1 MATFAPDE
9 RLPSSATL
17 TYGGLCGDQH
27 HGRHGCD
34 DDDVVIKLEI
44 CQKKNCTTNFL
55 VQKVYTLKIR
65 VHCNHFC
72 QR

>member
-1 MATFAPDE
+1 MAIFSPDE

-17 TYGGLCGDQH
+17 TYGGLRGDQH

-44 CQKKNCTTNFL
+44 CQQKKIARLIFWSKKFT
-55 VQKVYTLKIR
+55 
-65 VHCNHFC
+65 H
-72 QR
+72 